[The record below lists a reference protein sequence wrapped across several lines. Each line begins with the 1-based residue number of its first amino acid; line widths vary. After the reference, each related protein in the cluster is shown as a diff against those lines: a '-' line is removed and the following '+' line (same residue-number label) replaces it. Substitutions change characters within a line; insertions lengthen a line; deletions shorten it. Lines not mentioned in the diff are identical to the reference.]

1 MKRRRSPRLRTA
13 RTSTALWY
21 AMRYRSAVRSS
32 EWIAFAYFLYVGAFA
47 WIRPLPPARRVALTA
62 ACAFGAGAVWA
73 IAHIDGA
80 AVLRD
85 WAPAAYILGGYYAS
99 GHLFV
104 APSLPV
110 EAWLMSWDR
119 RLLGDPATRFAH
131 WPRVVVGVLEL
142 VYLGCFVAIGA
153 GFLILSAAG
162 HASYANRYWTMVSA
176 AELGSFAPLAFIQT
190 RPPWALERKPVLAD
204 RAIHDLA
211 SEMTD
216 RFTIRVNTF
225 PSGHVAG
232 SLAVALAVGSVLPAI
247 GAAFLLLALAI
258 AVACVVGRYH
268 YIIDAVAGALLAIV
282 ICAIVLVVS

>member
-1 MKRRRSPRLRTA
+1 M
-13 RTSTALWY
+13 
-21 AMRYRSAVRSS
+21 RSS

-142 VYLGCFVAIGA
+142 VYLGCFIAIGA

-204 RAIHDLA
+204 RAVHDLA
-211 SEMTD
+211 ALMVQWL
-216 RFTIRVNTF
+216 TIRVNTF

-232 SLAVALAVGSVLPAI
+232 SLAVALAVLGVMPWVGAVLI
-247 GAAFLLLALAI
+247 VLAASIALACI
-258 AVACVVGRYH
+258 AGRYH
-268 YIIDAVAGALLAIV
+268 YVVDVVAGAVLAVLLWALV
-282 ICAIVLVVS
+282 IWFEFRP